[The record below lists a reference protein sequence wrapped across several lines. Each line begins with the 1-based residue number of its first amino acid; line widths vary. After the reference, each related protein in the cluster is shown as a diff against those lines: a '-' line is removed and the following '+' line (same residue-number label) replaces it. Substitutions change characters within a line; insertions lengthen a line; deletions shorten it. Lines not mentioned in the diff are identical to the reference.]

1 MNPVD
6 FHKVTLEDKDWILDR
21 LAVDKFYGA
30 EYCFSNMLHWQEN
43 YNTTIGKFED
53 FAVIRSGWKEPSYCY
68 FGSGDRAALMAAL
81 EEDAQQRGDQLRFH
95 GIMTEEKQRLEELF
109 PEKFAFEESRESF
122 DYCYT
127 QEKLAELRGRKL
139 SAKRNHI
146 NRFVSLYSDWNYEQM
161 NEENISD
168 CKTMLLD
175 WYRAREEAT
184 GENLDNE
191 KQAIFTAMDN
201 FDEEKLIGGVLRV
214 EGKVIAFTIGHP
226 VNEDVIV
233 VHFEKA
239 DMNYPGAYQMINQ
252 QFARNSCQQFKLMN
266 REEDMGLE
274 NLRKAKLSYEPDELL
289 VKYTATLAK

>member
-1 MNPVD
+1 MD
-6 FHKVTLEDKDWILDR
+6 FHKITLEDKDWILDR

-43 YNTTIGKFED
+43 YNTTITRFED
-53 FAVIRSGWKEPSYCY
+53 FAVIRSGWNEPSYCY
-68 FGSGDRAALMAAL
+68 FGDGDRAALITAL
-81 EEDAQQRGDQLRFH
+81 EEDAQQRGNQLRFH
-95 GIMTEEKQRLEELF
+95 SILEKEKQRLEELF
-109 PEKFAFEESRESF
+109 PEKFVFEESRESF

-161 NEENISD
+161 NEENIPD

-175 WYRAREEAT
+175 WYQAREEAT
-184 GENLDNE
+184 GESLDNE
-191 KQAIFTAMDN
+191 KLAIFNAMEY
-201 FDEEKLIGGVLRV
+201 FEEEKLIGGVLRV

-226 VNEDVIV
+226 VNEDVVV

-239 DMNYPGAYQMINQ
+239 DMNYPGSYQMINQ
-252 QFARNSCQQFKLMN
+252 QFARNSCQQFKLLN
-266 REEDMGLE
+266 REEDMGIE

-289 VKYTATLAK
+289 VKYNATLAK